1 MGEINMAREG
11 RLTADKFGFD
21 TPVDAPLYAKPPIHY
36 RDVHA
41 ISILYETDMEA
52 ALDLLPEGLV
62 IEPPALASVLFI
74 KYPFST
80 LGPYDETILGIS
92 CLFEGTPRFYIPHI
106 VLNSEMP
113 LAAGREIWGF
123 PKKLADITIETD
135 APSDLLSGKME
146 RPSGH
151 LICSAGIRPETPV
164 DVSGEPEDSYSLAL
178 RLIPSPVEVAKPS
191 LAELVETHSV
201 NTLKEVWTGPGWVE
215 FHSHS
220 EVDPWHKLK
229 VKEVV
234 NASYRI
240 NDMILGFGRVVR
252 TY

>member
-1 MGEINMAREG
+1 MAQEG

-21 TPVDAPLYAKPPIHY
+21 TPVDAPLYAKPPIDY
-36 RDVHA
+36 RDVHT
-41 ISILYETDMEA
+41 ISVSYETDMDA

-62 IEPPALASVLFI
+62 IEPPAVATVLFI
-74 KYPFST
+74 DYPFST
-80 LGPYDETILGIS
+80 LGPYYETILGIS
-92 CLFEGTPRFYIPHI
+92 CSFEGTPRSYIAHI
-106 VLNSEMP
+106 VVNNEMP

-123 PKKLADITIETD
+123 PKKLADISIETG
-135 APSDLLSGKME
+135 APTDLLSGKME

-151 LICSAGIRPETPV
+151 LICSAGVRPETPAQ
-164 DVSGEPEDSYSLAL
+164 VSGEPQEGYSLSL
-178 RLIPSPVEVAKPS
+178 RLIPSPVEGAKPS

-201 NTLKEVWTGPGWVE
+201 STTKQAWTGPGWVE

-220 EVDPWHKLK
+220 QVDPWHKLK

-234 NASYRI
+234 NANYRI
-240 NDMILGFGRVVR
+240 YDTVLGFGRVVR

>member
-1 MGEINMAREG
+1 MAQEG
-11 RLTADKFGFD
+11 RLTADKFGFA
-21 TPVDAPLYAKPPIHY
+21 TPVDAPLYAKPPIQY

-41 ISILYETDMEA
+41 ISVVYETDMDA

-62 IEPPALASVLFI
+62 IEPPALATVLFI
-74 KYPFST
+74 HYPFST
-80 LGPYDETILGIS
+80 LGPYDEVILSIS
-92 CLFEGTPRFYIPHI
+92 CTFEGAARSYIPHI
-106 VLNSEMP
+106 VVNSEMP

-123 PKKLADITIETD
+123 PKKLADITVETE
-135 APSDLLSGKME
+135 AATDLLSGKME

-151 LICSAGIRPETPV
+151 LICSAGIRPETSLQV
-164 DVSGEPEDSYSLAL
+164 NGEPQEGHSLAL
-178 RLIPSPVEVAKPS
+178 RVIPSPVEGAKPS

-201 NTLKEVWTGPGWVE
+201 STTKQAWTGPGWVE

-220 EVDPWHKLK
+220 QVDPWHKLR

-234 NASYRI
+234 TANYRI
-240 NDMILGFGRVVR
+240 SDMTLGFGRVVR